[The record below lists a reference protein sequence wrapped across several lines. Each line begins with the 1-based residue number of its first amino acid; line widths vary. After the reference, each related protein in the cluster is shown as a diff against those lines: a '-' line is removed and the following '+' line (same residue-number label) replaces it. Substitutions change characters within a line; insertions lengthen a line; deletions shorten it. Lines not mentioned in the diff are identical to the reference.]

1 MIKVQF
7 NIRSCK
13 PMLYKIREYDD
24 CEVKK
29 AENPR
34 NGVGG
39 DKNLGHSWPI
49 LSRFF
54 RAITD
59 NSRVGKQDKM
69 GITYVSITNIPGY
82 FKPFFN

>member
-1 MIKVQF
+1 MIKVQV
-7 NIRSCK
+7 NIRSCE
-13 PMLYKIREYDD
+13 PMLCEICEYDD

-34 NGVGG
+34 NSISG

-49 LSRFF
+49 LGRFF
-54 RAITD
+54 RTLTD
-59 NSRVGKQDKM
+59 NSRVGRQDKT
-69 GITYVSITNIPGY
+69 GITYVSITNIPSY